1 MWLMLTIIM
10 ECQDHEAEAAH
21 TLAALVI
28 GAVEGLVSDVIILDK
43 GSGDGIQALA
53 DAAGARFHAHWD
65 IRQVVASAR
74 GDWLLFLEPGARLQ
88 PGWVEELLD
97 YLSLGRDAA
106 CFTPAKAFRKPFRHR
121 FGKRPPLENGL
132 LLTKH
137 EAIAR
142 ARSGM
147 ALSDFAKGVKKRK
160 LRAEIAPAW
169 VAVSMRRA

>member
-1 MWLMLTIIM
+1 MLTIIM
-10 ECQDHEAEAAH
+10 ECQDHESEAAH
-21 TLAALVI
+21 TLAALVV

-65 IRQVVASAR
+65 IRDVVSSAR
-74 GDWLLFLEPGARLQ
+74 GDWILLLEPGARLQ
-88 PGWVEELLD
+88 PGWVEDLME
-97 YLSLGRDAA
+97 YLSLGRDPA
-106 CFTPAKAFRKPFRHR
+106 CFTPSKTFRKPLRHR
-121 FGKRPPLENGL
+121 FGRRPPLENGL

-137 EAIAR
+137 EALAR

-147 ALSDFAKGVKKRK
+147 SLGEFAKGVKKKK

-169 VAVSMRRA
+169 VAIGLRRA